1 MGLFVAERY
10 VPSAPPDD
18 VAAAARLDR
27 RAASAL
33 TEVAGHAVG
42 ITHLKT
48 WFLPADETCFSLFE
62 APSAELL
69 RTAGDA
75 VGLRYSRISEVV
87 EAVGDDRDDSGG
99 ASA

>member
-33 TEVAGHAVG
+33 DEVAGPAAG
-42 ITHLKT
+42 ITHLQT
-48 WFLPADETCFSLFE
+48 WFLRADETCFSLFE

-87 EAVGDDRDDSGG
+87 EAVGDDGDSGG